1 MTHTD
6 LRANARVSTSRR
18 GTLKFGSASFP
29 CLVLDISDGG
39 FLIMPTVTLEEGQVI
54 DFGCELY
61 PGKSLACKI
70 EVRHVGDSGVG
81 TKITEIDEKGARL
94 CQLYL
99 QEHYSGRLDRAV

>member
-1 MTHTD
+1 MKSD
-6 LRANARVSTSRR
+6 LRSNARISISRR

-61 PGKSLACKI
+61 PGKPLACKI
-70 EVRHVGDSGVG
+70 EVKHVGDSGVG
-81 TKITEIDEKGARL
+81 AKIKQIDAEGARL